1 MKITINIDENLP
13 DLEIV
18 INGNSLSPQIE
29 NIIATLRMLDSQITV
44 TRDGE
49 SYILDVAK
57 IVYIE
62 SVDRKTFVYTQRDC
76 FESKLKLYE
85 IEQQLCKG
93 GFLRISKASLVNLKY
108 VRSMRAE
115 LDRKIRLTLETGEQI
130 IVSRQYAE
138 ELKHR
143 LGVK

>member
-29 NIIATLRMLDSQITV
+29 NIIATLRMLASQMTV

-62 SVDRKTFVYTQRDC
+62 SVDRKTFVYTPQDC

-108 VRSMRAE
+108 VRSLRAE

-138 ELKHR
+138 ELKYR

>member
-1 MKITINIDENLP
+1 VKITINIDENLP

-18 INGNSLSPQIE
+18 INGNSLSAQIE
-29 NIIATLRMLDSQITV
+29 TIIATLRMLDSQMTV

-62 SVDRKTFVYTQRDC
+62 SVDRKTFVYTQQDC
-76 FESKLKLYE
+76 YESKLKLYE
-85 IEQQLCKG
+85 IEQQLCRS

-108 VRSMRAE
+108 VRSLRSE

-130 IVSRQYAE
+130 IVSRQYAD

>member
-18 INGNSLSPQIE
+18 INGNSLTPQIE
-29 NIIATLRMLDSQITV
+29 NIIATLRMLDSQMTV
-44 TRDGE
+44 TKDGE

-62 SVDRKTFVYTQRDC
+62 SVDRKTFVYTAQDC

-93 GFLRISKASLVNLKY
+93 GFLRISKASLVNLKF
-108 VRSMRAE
+108 VRSMRTE

>member
-18 INGNSLSPQIE
+18 INGNSLTPQIE
-29 NIIATLRMLDSQITV
+29 NIIATLRMLDSQMTV
-44 TRDGE
+44 TKDGE

-62 SVDRKTFVYTQRDC
+62 SVDRKTFVYTAQDC

-93 GFLRISKASLVNLKY
+93 GFLRISKASLVNLKF

>member
-18 INGNSLSPQIE
+18 INGNSLTPQIE
-29 NIIATLRMLDSQITV
+29 NIIATLRMLDSQMTV
-44 TRDGE
+44 TKDGE
-49 SYILDVAK
+49 SYILDAAK

-62 SVDRKTFVYTQRDC
+62 SVDRKTFVYTPQDC

-93 GFLRISKASLVNLKY
+93 SFLRISKASLVNLKY
-108 VRSMRAE
+108 VRSMRSE